1 MNKLNARCCGTAG
14 NEAMVNKPDRM
25 IVISLDAVGGMDEAY
40 LKKLP
45 NFSRFMADA
54 VKCSHV
60 ASVYPSITYPA
71 HVSIVTGRYPKNHG
85 VINNT
90 LLQPNRESPDW
101 YWQRKYIQG
110 TTLYDE
116 AIKKGLKVA
125 ALLWPVTAKSD
136 IQYNVPEIFANR
148 PWTNQIFTSLAN
160 GTPAYQAILNQKF
173 GHLRDGKKQPQLDDF
188 VHQSLLYTL
197 EKYKPDLTLVHYTDV
212 DTTRHMYGVG
222 SKEAFEALRRHDRR
236 LGEIL
241 ALCRRLGIAEH
252 TNIVILGDHY
262 QKDVERVI
270 YLNDLLC
277 RHGYLTMKNGR
288 ITDWKAIGKNCDGSA
303 YIYIR
308 KGCRDVYEPLY
319 NLFKELQFDEEFG
332 IEQVYT
338 HGQAVQ
344 KGADRRCAMMLEAK
358 DGWYFL
364 DSGRGIS
371 ENVMIDQADAP
382 SPQLRAVHGYDPD
395 KEDYTTFFM
404 ASGPGFKKDVRIPS
418 MRLIDEGPTLAKLL
432 GVSLGEI
439 DGRVLEEMLL

>member
-1 MNKLNARCCGTAG
+1 M
-14 NEAMVNKPDRM
+14 NKPDKM

-160 GTPAYQAILNQKF
+160 GNA
-173 GHLRDGKKQPQLDDF
+173 
-188 VHQSLLYTL
+188 
-197 EKYKPDLTLVHYTDV
+197 
-212 DTTRHMYGVG
+212 
-222 SKEAFEALRRHDRR
+222 
-236 LGEIL
+236 
-241 ALCRRLGIAEH
+241 
-252 TNIVILGDHY
+252 
-262 QKDVERVI
+262 
-270 YLNDLLC
+270 
-277 RHGYLTMKNGR
+277 
-288 ITDWKAIGKNCDGSA
+288 
-303 YIYIR
+303 
-308 KGCRDVYEPLY
+308 
-319 NLFKELQFDEEFG
+319 
-332 IEQVYT
+332 
-338 HGQAVQ
+338 
-344 KGADRRCAMMLEAK
+344 
-358 DGWYFL
+358 
-364 DSGRGIS
+364 GIS
-371 ENVMIDQADAP
+371 GHIKPKVRPFTRWEKAAP
-382 SPQLRAVHGYDPD
+382 AG
-395 KEDYTTFFM
+395 
-404 ASGPGFKKDVRIPS
+404 
-418 MRLIDEGPTLAKLL
+418 
-432 GVSLGEI
+432 
-439 DGRVLEEMLL
+439 